1 MVNKNVLLYH
11 LVRILTPDELNELTS
26 TSKGRNLVSLTKLL
40 SNDLD
45 EENAPTEGA
54 KVLPFKKKVEEE
66 IPEKSSDFLAI
77 DIKCGEKCLTILDDY
92 VKRITVLNKKFSKNC
107 PVNQE
112 TSSFIISEKTRFKD
126 NYNKIKSKE
135 ILSLYQKNA
144 SVDIEREKSTKRD
157 DQSKASSSILGV
169 LINKKQ
175 A

>member
-40 SNDLD
+40 SNDL
-45 EENAPTEGA
+45 EEEKSSPEGA
-54 KVLPFKKKVEEE
+54 KILPFKRKDEEE
-66 IPEKSSDFLAI
+66 TESEERNADVLAV
-77 DIKCGEKCLTILDDY
+77 DIKCGEKCLTIIDDY
-92 VKRITVLNKKFSKNC
+92 VKRITVLNKRFSKNC
-107 PVNQE
+107 PVSQE
-112 TSSFIISEKTRFKD
+112 TSSFIISEKSRFKE

-135 ILSLYQKNA
+135 VLSLYQKNA
-144 SVDIEREKSTKRD
+144 SVDIEREKS
-157 DQSKASSSILGV
+157 SKNEEKSSSILGV

>member
-40 SNDLD
+40 SQDLED
-45 EENAPTEGA
+45 EKASTAGA
-54 KVLPFKKKVEEE
+54 KILPFKKKEGGAGTK
-66 IPEKSSDFLAI
+66 KSSDILAV
-77 DIKCGEKCLTILDDY
+77 DIKCGEKCLTIIDDY
-92 VKRITVLNKKFSKNC
+92 VKRITVLNKRFSKNC
-107 PVNQE
+107 PVSQE

-144 SVDIEREKSTKRD
+144 SVDIEREKSSKSE
-157 DQSKASSSILGV
+157 DQSSSSILGILV
-169 LINKKQ
+169 NKKQ

>member
-26 TSKGRNLVSLTKLL
+26 TSKGRNLVSLTKML

-45 EENAPTEGA
+45 EEKAPSEGA
-54 KVLPFKKKVEEE
+54 KILPFKKKEEE
-66 IPEKSSDFLAI
+66 EPEKEKSASLLAV
-77 DIKCGEKCLTILDDY
+77 DIKCGEKCLTIIDDY
-92 VKRITVLNKKFSKNC
+92 VKRITVLNKRFSKNC
-107 PVNQE
+107 PVSQE

-144 SVDIEREKSTKRD
+144 SVDIEREKSSKKE
-157 DQSKASSSILGV
+157 DQTQSSILGV

>member
-26 TSKGRNLVSLTKLL
+26 TSKGRNLVSLTDMLCE
-40 SNDLD
+40 DLED
-45 EENAPTEGA
+45 KTEASEGA
-54 KVLPFKKKVEEE
+54 KILPFKKNEDVVEKEVN
-66 IPEKSSDFLAI
+66 SDFLAL
-77 DIKCGEKCLTILDDY
+77 DIRCGEKCLTILDDY

-144 SVDIEREKSTKRD
+144 SVDIDREKS
-157 DQSKASSSILGV
+157 SKKDEQATSSSSILGI

>member
-1 MVNKNVLLYH
+1 M
-11 LVRILTPDELNELTS
+11 
-26 TSKGRNLVSLTKLL
+26 L

-45 EENAPTEGA
+45 EEKAPSEGA
-54 KVLPFKKKVEEE
+54 KILPFKKKEEE
-66 IPEKSSDFLAI
+66 EPEKEKSASLLAV
-77 DIKCGEKCLTILDDY
+77 DIKCGEKCLTIIDDY
-92 VKRITVLNKKFSKNC
+92 VKRITVLNKRFSKNC
-107 PVNQE
+107 PVSQE

-144 SVDIEREKSTKRD
+144 SVDIEREKSSKKE
-157 DQSKASSSILGV
+157 DQTQSSILGV